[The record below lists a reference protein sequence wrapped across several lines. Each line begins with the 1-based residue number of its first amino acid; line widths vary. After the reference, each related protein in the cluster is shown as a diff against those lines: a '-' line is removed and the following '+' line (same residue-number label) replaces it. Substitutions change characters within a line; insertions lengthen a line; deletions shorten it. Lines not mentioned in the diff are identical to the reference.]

1 VVCEA
6 FLEADTFVHRLDP
19 RVRVVAAL
27 ALAVLVA
34 VSGRL
39 VVPGAALALAIGL
52 AVAARLPAG
61 ATLKRLAGLNVFV
74 LVLAAVLPLSV
85 PGPAAFAVGPLAFS
99 GAGLL
104 QAAAIALK
112 ANAILLA
119 VTALLSTMELSDL
132 GHALHHLRLPDKLV
146 HLLLFS
152 VRYIE
157 VLRHE
162 YGRLLRAMRVRGFR
176 PRTNRHTY
184 RTIGY
189 LVGMLLVRSV
199 DRSER
204 ILAAM
209 KCRGFKGRF
218 YLLDHFRI
226 RPSDTAFAAAAGLV
240 LLALGWVEWGPGG
253 WV

>member
-1 VVCEA
+1 MVCDA

-19 RVRVVAAL
+19 RVRVVVTLAIAL
-27 ALAVLVA
+27 VVA
-34 VSGRL
+34 VSTRL
-39 VVPGAALALAIGL
+39 AVPGAALVL
-52 AVAARLPAG
+52 AVGLGAAARLPLG
-61 ATLKRLAGLNVFV
+61 PTLKRLAGLNLFV

-85 PGPAAFAVGPLAFS
+85 PGPAAFALGPLEFS
-99 GAGLL
+99 EAGLL
-104 QAAAIALK
+104 QAAAVALK
-112 ANAILLA
+112 ANAVMLL
-119 VTALLSTMELSDL
+119 VTALVSTMELSDL

-162 YGRLLRAMRVRGFR
+162 YGRLVRAMRVRGFR

-209 KCRGFKGRF
+209 KCRGFRGRF
-218 YLLDHFRI
+218 YLLDHFRM
-226 RPSDTAFAAAAGLV
+226 RAADAAFAAVSAAV
-240 LLALGWVEWGPGG
+240 LLALGWAEWGPGG
-253 WV
+253 WA